1 MIAHPSTLGNYTAD
15 NFFKTPIIAN
25 EYIPFFAFQT
35 SSKGYY
41 NKPSL
46 ENVVR
51 KPNTVKNIK
60 DAFQMAMTPR
70 RITIGNKVYFFVKG
84 VMFTDTG
91 TPLMV
96 FAMPREKYLNPDI
109 KKFSEIRYSNEVN
122 PVDYKDFVLFYS
134 TSFFTEPNLAPLN
147 RRFQK
152 EILMSCYQKGIEVRV
167 ITSQEIERNT
177 FADLFEIPK
186 ANSVSQ
192 LEEYMSKVLP
202 TYLFTEGEDTF
213 VFDELG
219 TVQAQNEELSIEE
232 EALLFDSEPVELLP
246 IFETNYYDE
255 DQVEREEMER
265 EAATWENSAHTEY
278 PVTVDEAHPSIVY
291 PNPQTA
297 ASLVER
303 MRPLQNEYNMQ
314 MQTYMNLVS
323 TGENLVHAD
332 YAIANAEAAITAH
345 VTQVGDVTWR
355 SRRVGSRDT
364 RPIELIDDEV

>member
-1 MIAHPSTLGNYTAD
+1 MIAHPSTLGNYAPD
-15 NFFKTPIIAN
+15 NFFKTPVIAN

-35 SSKGYY
+35 FSNGYY

-60 DAFQMAMTPR
+60 DAFQMALTPR

-96 FAMPREKYLNPDI
+96 FAMPREKFLNPDT
-109 KKFSEIRYSNEVN
+109 KRFSDIRYQNEVN

-134 TSFFTEPNLAPLN
+134 TSFFTDPSLAPLN

-152 EILMSCYQKGIEVRV
+152 EILMSCYEKGIEVRV
-167 ITSQEIERNT
+167 ITSQEIEKNT

-192 LEEYMSKVLP
+192 LEEYMSTVLP
-202 TYLFTEGEDTF
+202 TYLYTEEEDTF
-213 VFDELG
+213 VFDELA
-219 TVQAQNEELSIEE
+219 QPKAQNEELSVEE
-232 EALLFDSEPVELLP
+232 EALLFDTEEPVELLP
-246 IFETNYYDE
+246 IFDTNYHDDE
-255 DQVEREEMER
+255 YQVEREEMER
-265 EAATWENSAHTEY
+265 EAATWNDFAHTESPY
-278 PVTVDEAHPSIVY
+278 LVAMDPISDEVTITERRPHPVD
-291 PNPQTA
+291 
-297 ASLVER
+297 SLVER
-303 MRPLQNEYNMQ
+303 MRPLQDAYNMQ
-314 MQTYMNLVS
+314 MNTYMNLVA
-323 TGENLVHAD
+323 TGESVVHAD

-345 VTQVGDVTWR
+345 VQQTMRNNR
-355 SRRVGSRDT
+355 S
-364 RPIELIDDEV
+364 IELIDDTE